1 MPKLEYNRNLTEV
14 PNFLSSVFLVQKE
27 IPNSTVY
34 YVTRFK
40 QLNKLGVMS

>member
-14 PNFLSSVFLVQKE
+14 PNCLSSVFLVPKE

-34 YVTRFK
+34 YVVRFK
-40 QLNKLGVMS
+40 QLNKLGLMS